1 MAGKWYSSRIHLII
15 LVCLAAMLLAR
26 EQLAAG
32 PGQSIIPVLRERL
45 GLTELQARGAT
56 GALLVYVRERLPKP
70 EFDQLAL
77 TVPNADRIMEEVKLR
92 GVVTRPLDNLDDYE
106 KALGNLGIGQPLASQ
121 VAPAVVQAL
130 AETGH
135 LRERDILAQALD

>member
-1 MAGKWYSSRIHLII
+1 
-15 LVCLAAMLLAR
+15 
-26 EQLAAG
+26 
-32 PGQSIIPVLRERL
+32 
-45 GLTELQARGAT
+45 
-56 GALLVYVRERLPKP
+56 
-70 EFDQLAL
+70 
-77 TVPNADRIMEEVKLR
+77 MEEVKLR